1 MSNHIYFFL
10 FLFPRCSYLHTFSPF
25 YRYSFSSYLTF
36 WLTLETS
43 NNTTFIAT
51 SWREWAFKGKVINF
65 LSKLVLICLIE
76 LIILV
81 LVNFKVP
88 FQDISK
94 FLKIIIIYINYKIL
108 YQINLF
114 YCSSKNS
121 FKITDYFT
129 IFFVTSL
136 R

>member
-25 YRYSFSSYLTF
+25 YRYSSYLTF

-51 SWREWAFKGKVINF
+51 SWREWAFKGNVINF
-65 LSKLVLICLIE
+65 VSKLILVCLIE
-76 LIILV
+76 LIILL
-81 LVNFKVP
+81 LVNFKAP

-94 FLKIIIIYINYKIL
+94 ILKIFIIYINYKIL

-114 YCSSKNS
+114 YYRSKNS
-121 FKITDYFT
+121 FMITDYFT
-129 IFFVTSL
+129 IFFVTIL